1 MPAPHVLN
9 TTQISW
15 RHDATKKRNIK
26 MTFKTVTCA
35 IVMGS
40 ALLFGGAA
48 YADTMV
54 GSSTVTDADLP
65 AVQARCDMLATS
77 DNASLTQN
85 TDDNVAPE
93 SNDGAAD
100 ATDNQT
106 SAVDEAQA
114 ATTTSIDLD
123 TVTAE
128 QCKAAGLTK

>member
-1 MPAPHVLN
+1 
-9 TTQISW
+9 
-15 RHDATKKRNIK
+15 

-40 ALLFGGAA
+40 ALMFGGAA

-65 AVQARCDMLATS
+65 AVQARCDQLMTTADST
-77 DNASLTQN
+77 SLTEN
-85 TDDNVAPE
+85 TDDDTAAG

-100 ATDNQT
+100 ATANAT
-106 SAVDEAQA
+106 TAVDETQA

-123 TVTAE
+123 TVTLE
-128 QCKAAGLTK
+128 QCKAAGLSK